1 MICDAKKMRELLD
14 ENTRN
19 KKYTANDVLNSIF
32 SFDFKK
38 TDDIDSHYFRVEM
51 IDINPE
57 NTELLNFQEVKNYL
71 SFVAPVPYQN
81 SFLYRTEIYGHAKEL
96 GTKIDEYN
104 ITLNGE
110 PIFKKYSTKLKD
122 SSGHKYDDIFGIH
135 FNDFYNKNGELIAWM
150 WVGIS
155 MFKKAIPK
163 INQMRGIRL
172 RKENIQIGGEDAL
185 QKLFKQDRGNS
196 YFIGE
201 VFAVDKNL
209 IPNSQRDYFNENP
222 TRAEFENELR
232 RYFNEELHKVYYDG
246 SAINSAY
253 KKINAYEKLEAEFR
267 AKEVSGSFVDEEHR
281 KSELKIVL
289 NSKAQAEDA
298 KEKIRK
304 VKEKA
309 DDIMQKVIQRIE
321 KEQAKSM
328 PKEERDIIL
337 TDNAISKSKNL
348 KIFHRTDKL
357 SSYSKSERKLIS
369 KIFSIIISVTDRE
382 TAEYIIS
389 KIEEGLQ

>member
-1 MICDAKKMRELLD
+1 MRELLD